1 MTNHQMSKIAKTAA
15 NKIHNIPDYKVIGK
29 VIPDI
34 IKKINGI
41 VVDKKANDVINII
54 DYINNRI
61 QTKITNVSVDTW
73 DEAFETDWKRNT
85 DYSNPICAIF
95 LVSRGS
101 ATINIDNKEYGLN
114 QGELVIVNEWATHK
128 LVNKSSSPLTM
139 LLAQFKWDKEV
150 HK

>member
-1 MTNHQMSKIAKTAA
+1 MNHQMSKIAKASA
-15 NKIHNIPDYKVIGK
+15 NKKHNVPDYKVIGK

-34 IKKINGI
+34 VKQINGI
-41 VVDKKANDVINII
+41 VIDKKANDVINII

-73 DEAFETDWKRNT
+73 SEAFETDWKRSS
-85 DYSNPICAIF
+85 DYSNPVCAVF
-95 LVSRGS
+95 LVSKGS
-101 ATINIDNKEYGLN
+101 AIVNVDNREYRLN
-114 QGELVIVNEWATHK
+114 QGEICIVNEWCNHK

-150 HK
+150 HE